1 MRDTRRAALVRPCT
15 WLDNLSRIEAMLE
28 QSSDFHEI
36 VSNDVSVPR
45 RAAIHDEVHELRRII
60 EDTVLSA
67 TRLLRL
73 RYARIARDF
82 FLIIER

>member
-1 MRDTRRAALVRPCT
+1 
-15 WLDNLSRIEAMLE
+15 
-28 QSSDFHEI
+28 
-36 VSNDVSVPR
+36 VSVPR